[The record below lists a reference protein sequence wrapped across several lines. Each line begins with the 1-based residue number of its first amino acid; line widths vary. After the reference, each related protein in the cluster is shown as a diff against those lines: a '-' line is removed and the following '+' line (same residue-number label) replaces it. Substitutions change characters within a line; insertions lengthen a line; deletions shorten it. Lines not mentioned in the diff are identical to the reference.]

1 MDDYKEF
8 LMKMN
13 VTDLKDLVRRYN
25 LKTKIKMTGIKKID
39 LINQIHTHTHMKD
52 GRIHVKDE
60 VIPTEKIKKKHL
72 TEKQIEAGKRRT
84 KKAFEKLKEK
94 TKHLFFDD
102 VSPPQ
107 EKTKKGET
115 LQRALDELKML
126 LDEDV

>member
-13 VTDLKDLVRRYN
+13 LTDLKDLVRRYN
-25 LKTKIKMTGIKKID
+25 LKTKIKMTGIKKVD

-60 VIPTEKIKKKHL
+60 VVSTEKIKKKPL
-72 TEKQIEAGKRRT
+72 TDKQVEANKKRM

-102 VSPPQ
+102 VPPPP

-115 LQRALDELKML
+115 LQSALDELKML
-126 LDEDV
+126 LDED